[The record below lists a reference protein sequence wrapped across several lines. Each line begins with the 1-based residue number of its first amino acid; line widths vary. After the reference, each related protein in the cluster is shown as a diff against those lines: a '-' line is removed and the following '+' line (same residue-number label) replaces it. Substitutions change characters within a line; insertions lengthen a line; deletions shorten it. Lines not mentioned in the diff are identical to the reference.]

1 MNHQNSG
8 HKYNRHIQAY
18 KSEIP
23 VGSLQ
28 NHVFVVTRAAAES
41 GKMFFKVNVATAETH
56 TDSELII
63 NVICDTG
70 SAYTYHKNVHFSEFN
85 LRIRMKYR

>member
-8 HKYNRHIQAY
+8 HKYNRQIQAY

-23 VGSLQ
+23 VGSLP

-56 TDSELII
+56 TDNELIV

-70 SAYTYHKNVHFSEFN
+70 SAYTHHKQCPFLGFSVH
-85 LRIRMKYR
+85 IHMYII